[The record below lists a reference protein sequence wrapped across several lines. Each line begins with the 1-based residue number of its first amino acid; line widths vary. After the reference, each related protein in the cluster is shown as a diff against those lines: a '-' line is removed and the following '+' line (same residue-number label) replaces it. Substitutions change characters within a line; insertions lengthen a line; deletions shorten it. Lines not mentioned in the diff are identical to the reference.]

1 MEFST
6 KTQSVDA
13 MYSQNALINY
23 QMNDKAKM
31 EYDLLQDILNL
42 CSVYYQRQKAMS
54 ERITAANLDEV
65 IETQMKQSESA

>member
-54 ERITAANLDEV
+54 EQITAANLDEV

>member
-1 MEFST
+1 MGFST

-13 MYSQNALINY
+13 IYSQNALINY

-54 ERITAANLDEV
+54 EQITAANLDEV

>member
-31 EYDLLQDILNL
+31 EYDLLQDFKPLQCL
-42 CSVYYQRQKAMS
+42 LLEAEGY
-54 ERITAANLDEV
+54 E
-65 IETQMKQSESA
+65 

>member
-1 MEFST
+1 MGFST

-13 MYSQNALINY
+13 IYSQNALINY

-54 ERITAANLDEV
+54 EQIKAANLDEV
-65 IETQMKQSESA
+65 IETQMKLSESA

>member
-23 QMNDKAKM
+23 QMNDKAEM

-54 ERITAANLDEV
+54 EQITAANLDEV
-65 IETQMKQSESA
+65 IETQMKKSESA